1 MCFSDS
7 HLRCGG
13 RDGEDS
19 GVVLGLGFVKIGVD
33 AVVCEEG
40 VVGSVFGDAAVVED
54 DDAVAEFAAAH
65 AVGDVDS
72 RFTGGH
78 LAELFVD
85 FGLSDRV
92 EGCGRLVEDDER
104 GILVEGAG
112 DGGAL
117 GLAAGKVDTGA
128 VVVVK
133 AGADALREL
142 LYTVGETDFCKRGLQ
157 SSFIN
162 LGSGGDV
169 FVEREGKQVE
179 ILENDEVKKLFLLL
193 SDRRNRRSR
202 KNRA

>member
-1 MCFSDS
+1 M
-7 HLRCGG
+7 
-13 RDGEDS
+13 
-19 GVVLGLGFVKIGVD
+19 GLGFVKIGVD

-72 RFTGGH
+72 GFAGGH

-85 FGLSDRV
+85 FSLSDRV

-133 AGADALREL
+133 AGADALREV
-142 LYTVGETDFCKRGLQ
+142 LYTVGETDFW
-157 SSFIN
+157 
-162 LGSGGDV
+162 
-169 FVEREGKQVE
+169 
-179 ILENDEVKKLFLLL
+179 
-193 SDRRNRRSR
+193 
-202 KNRA
+202 

>member
-1 MCFSDS
+1 M
-7 HLRCGG
+7 
-13 RDGEDS
+13 
-19 GVVLGLGFVKIGVD
+19 GLGFVKIGVD

-128 VVVVK
+128 VIVVETRVCS
-133 AGADALREL
+133 LRET
-142 LYTVGETDFCKRGLQ
+142 LYAFCETDFCKRGL
-157 SSFIN
+157 
-162 LGSGGDV
+162 
-169 FVEREGKQVE
+169 
-179 ILENDEVKKLFLLL
+179 
-193 SDRRNRRSR
+193 
-202 KNRA
+202 

>member
-13 RDGEDS
+13 REGEDA
-19 GVVLGLGFVKIGVD
+19 GVVWGLGFVKIGVD

-142 LYTVGETDFCKRGLQ
+142 LYTVG
-157 SSFIN
+157 
-162 LGSGGDV
+162 
-169 FVEREGKQVE
+169 
-179 ILENDEVKKLFLLL
+179 FLLF
-193 SDRRNRRSR
+193 S
-202 KNRA
+202 